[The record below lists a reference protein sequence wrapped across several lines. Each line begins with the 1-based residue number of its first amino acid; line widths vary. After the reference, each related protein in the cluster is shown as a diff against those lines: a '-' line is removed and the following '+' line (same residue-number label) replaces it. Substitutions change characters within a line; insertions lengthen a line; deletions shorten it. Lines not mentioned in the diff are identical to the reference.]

1 MLHRYVPVLRAGV
14 NGVVSGEVSQSRNLL
29 ADCRTPCVLVEV
41 SAQFSSPWS
50 KIYCIVLFPESSPLE
65 IWWCQQNCVNEH
77 ILKNMFSCCINC
89 WEYTYIYIYTL
100 YVHAM
105 HIPVVGALTLTS
117 VFALRGYL
125 RCIVLQVVPGC
136 LFKAVFGHGP
146 VAGPFPKR
154 KQKGVENH
162 VCLQKRQTT
171 YV

>member
-1 MLHRYVPVLRAGV
+1 
-14 NGVVSGEVSQSRNLL
+14 
-29 ADCRTPCVLVEV
+29 
-41 SAQFSSPWS
+41 
-50 KIYCIVLFPESSPLE
+50 
-65 IWWCQQNCVNEH
+65 
-77 ILKNMFSCCINC
+77 
-89 WEYTYIYIYTL
+89 
-100 YVHAM
+100 M

>member
-50 KIYCIVLFPESSPLE
+50 KIYCIVLCPEWSPLE

-77 ILKNMFSCCINC
+77 IHFFMRHKLLGIYV
-89 WEYTYIYIYTL
+89 EIYIYIL

-136 LFKAVFGHGP
+136 LFKAVLGMDRLLVLF
-146 VAGPFPKR
+146 
-154 KQKGVENH
+154 
-162 VCLQKRQTT
+162 QKRSSTMSASKNVRQLMTA